1 MRSAPESTAE
11 PVSSDTDRVGEGG
24 PPVPAAAQRSLRRPG
39 LVRALLRRPTS
50 VIALIWLVAVTVLT
64 IGAGVIAPYGA
75 SAEDLTN
82 TLGGPSA
89 AHLLGTDNLGRDIL
103 SRLIFGGR
111 VTLLGVLIATVTA
124 LVLGS
129 TIGLL
134 AGYLRPA
141 IDSVLSAG
149 ADILMSIP
157 VLVILLSVAAV
168 TSRNTTV
175 LMLTVGILF
184 SASVF
189 RVFRAATLEIRQELF
204 ITAARTSGL
213 SDLAILRRH
222 VLPRLGSLLIIQGA
236 IAASV
241 TLVIQVGLGFLS
253 IDARPPSP
261 SWGNMVASASQ
272 TISTTIWPLIP
283 PAVVIGLTVLAF
295 SAISD
300 VAQQARTGRGR
311 PVGLGGSL
319 KLVALPSAAA
329 VSDERDNGA
338 TQPESGAQPLLS
350 INDLTVSV
358 PTPDATR
365 LTLVQGISLAVAPG
379 EIVGLVGESGAGK
392 SITARTILGIVAQ
405 GAEVSGSIRYKG
417 TELLG
422 LPEKQLAKFRGHEIA
437 FVGQDPAVS
446 LSPSYR
452 IGRQITEIVRLHRGV
467 SRNEAEAIAL
477 DLLDQVRISDPK
489 TAARLYPHQV
499 SGGMA
504 QRVVIALALA
514 GNPKMLIADEP
525 TTALDVSV
533 QMQILGLLKGLQ
545 KDRSLAMLI
554 VTHDWGVVADVC
566 DRAIVMYAGQVVEEA
581 PVADIFERPLH
592 PYSSALRSA
601 DPHLQTVG
609 DKLRVIE
616 GQVPAP
622 GTWPAGCRFAERC
635 SFATDRCRSTAVQL
649 DAYGEGRLVRCIRV
663 NELGLAGVNN
673 G

>member
-1 MRSAPESTAE
+1 
-11 PVSSDTDRVGEGG
+11 
-24 PPVPAAAQRSLRRPG
+24 
-39 LVRALLRRPTS
+39 
-50 VIALIWLVAVTVLT
+50 
-64 IGAGVIAPYGA
+64 
-75 SAEDLTN
+75 
-82 TLGGPSA
+82 
-89 AHLLGTDNLGRDIL
+89 
-103 SRLIFGGR
+103 
-111 VTLLGVLIATVTA
+111 
-124 LVLGS
+124 
-129 TIGLL
+129 
-134 AGYLRPA
+134 
-141 IDSVLSAG
+141 
-149 ADILMSIP
+149 
-157 VLVILLSVAAV
+157 V
-168 TSRNTTV
+168 TSRNPTV
-175 LMLTVGILF
+175 LMLTVGVLF

-204 ITAARTSGL
+204 VTAARTSGL

-222 VLPRLGSLLIIQGA
+222 VLPRLGALLIIQGA

-261 SWGNMVASASQ
+261 SWGNMVATASQ

-311 PVGLGGSL
+311 PVGLGGSM
-319 KLVALPSAAA
+319 KLVSPRVVAAEA
-329 VSDERDNGA
+329 DGRVADTGA
-338 TQPESGAQPLLS
+338 ARRPQPLLS
-350 INDLTVSV
+350 IDDLTVSV
-358 PTPDATR
+358 PGPDAKP
-365 LTLVQGISLAVAPG
+365 LTLVEGISLDVAPG

-392 SITARTILGIVAQ
+392 SITARAILGIVAQ

-422 LPEKQLAKFRGHEIA
+422 LPEKQLATFRGSEIA

-452 IGRQITEIVRLHRGV
+452 IGHQVAEIVRLHRGV
-467 SRNEAEAIAL
+467 TRKEAAAAAV

-489 TAARLYPHQV
+489 ATARLYPHQV

-545 KDRSLAMLI
+545 RDRSLAMLI
-554 VTHDWGVVADVC
+554 VTHDWGVIADVC
-566 DRAIVMYAGQVVEEA
+566 DRAVVMYAGQVVEEA
-581 PVADIFERPLH
+581 SVGDIFERPLH
-592 PYSSALRSA
+592 PYSAALRSA

-609 DKLRVIE
+609 DRLRVIE

-622 GTWPAGCRFAERC
+622 GTWPTGCRFAERC
-635 SFATDRCRSTAVQL
+635 SFAIDHCRSAPVDL
-649 DAYGEGRLVRCIRV
+649 DAHGADRLVRCIRV
-663 NELGLAGVNN
+663 DELGSLGANDD
-673 G
+673 